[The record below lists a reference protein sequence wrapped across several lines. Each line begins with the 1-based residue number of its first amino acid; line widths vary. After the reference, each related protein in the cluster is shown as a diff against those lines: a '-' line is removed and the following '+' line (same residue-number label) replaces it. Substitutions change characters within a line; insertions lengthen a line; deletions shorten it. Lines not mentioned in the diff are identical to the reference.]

1 MFSLMSIHVAE
12 LRRGPSCSVWMS
24 IHVAEVR
31 GGPSCSV

>member
-12 LRRGPSCSVWMS
+12 VRREPSCSVGMS
-24 IHVAEVR
+24 VHVGEVR